1 LGIIQLA
8 IGNIHLNGF
17 KGRSSAG
24 ADSTTLLAAC
34 ALDCR
39 GALCRLAT
47 FADRGD
53 AGEYNAR
60 IRIRQLLWGL
70 VIFAAILIISIVTTS
85 LREAAS
91 R

>member
-1 LGIIQLA
+1 MTA
-8 IGNIHLNGF
+8 EEKRRAEEF
-17 KGRSSAG
+17 
-24 ADSTTLLAAC
+24 
-34 ALDCR
+34 
-39 GALCRLAT
+39 
-47 FADRGD
+47 
-53 AGEYNAR
+53 EYYRARYSAR